1 MRDKGREVQL
11 KKKTMRRK
19 NCVKLCD
26 QVNTCHSPGLKER
39 FVIEDTAIILFR
51 DSTGEMSPLDIKIAT
66 SPSP

>member
-1 MRDKGREVQL
+1 MP
-11 KKKTMRRK
+11 
-19 NCVKLCD
+19 LCD

-39 FVIEDTAIILFR
+39 FGIEDTAIILFR